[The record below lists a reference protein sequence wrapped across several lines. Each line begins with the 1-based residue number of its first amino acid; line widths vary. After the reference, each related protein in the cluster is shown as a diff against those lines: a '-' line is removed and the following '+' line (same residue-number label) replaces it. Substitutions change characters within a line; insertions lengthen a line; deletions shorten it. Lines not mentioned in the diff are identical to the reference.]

1 MLRILLSFGPVQF
14 FLPYFMDRMEFYE
27 KYEGACRNDS
37 GCFVSRWFTIFF
49 VSKCAAMGFARG
61 GVFAIF
67 YFTPL

>member
-37 GCFVSRWFTIFF
+37 GCFVSQWFTIFLF
-49 VSKCAAMGFARG
+49 QNVLLWDSHVA
-61 GVFAIF
+61 VFLPF
-67 YFTPL
+67 FTLPPL